1 MGEGQNMRRE
11 STLKAGMGELPSW
24 VPVSALH
31 YLAHTES
38 GTSIRALARRAGCHA
53 STILR
58 QVRNFEMRRDD
69 LLIDQALRRL
79 SCQVL
84 GVTKTGSPTK
94 EARMNGLKLPEAD
107 DSTLSEERLKSE
119 ARRILRHL
127 CETGAVL
134 AVSAEMDKA
143 VVVRE
148 TAVGQSVRTGVVD
161 REIAEAMALKD
172 WISCGATGRIARYQ
186 ITRTGRN
193 ALNHLLAE
201 AENKSFG
208 FADTQTMFTGPL
220 SDTDETDDNDDSAER
235 SKRVRYNMAETPLSA
250 LSRRKDRDGKPFLSF
265 DLVRAGERLREDYEL
280 GQMGPQLA
288 KNWDKFLTGSEEFSD
303 DTLGSG
309 SRAARA
315 RAIGAIRDLGPGLG
329 DVALRCCCHLE
340 GLERAEK
347 RMGWSARSGKIV
359 LRIALQRL
367 KRHYEELGDDGG
379 LIG

>member
-1 MGEGQNMRRE
+1 
-11 STLKAGMGELPSW
+11 
-24 VPVSALH
+24 
-31 YLAHTES
+31 
-38 GTSIRALARRAGCHA
+38 
-53 STILR
+53 
-58 QVRNFEMRRDD
+58 
-69 LLIDQALRRL
+69 
-79 SCQVL
+79 
-84 GVTKTGSPTK
+84 
-94 EARMNGLKLPEAD
+94 MNGLKLPEAD